1 MPVDAAAPPRAGI
14 PRTLVACSKL
24 MRVERPV
31 GALLLLWPTLAA
43 LWMAAGGT
51 PPLDVL
57 TVFVLGTFLARSAG
71 CVANDIADRKIDG
84 HVERTRGRP
93 LATGEVSVRAALVLL
108 AALGVLCLGL
118 ALTLNPL
125 TRLLAVVGAAI
136 ALAYP
141 FFKRF
146 THMPQA
152 VLGVAFGWGIPM
164 AFAAVM
170 ETVPKAAWLFFA
182 GTFAWIV
189 AYDTLYAM
197 VDRDDDVRVGVKS
210 TAILFGSADR
220 FAVGALQATALALFV
235 WLGVHMG
242 FAHVYFAGLVMAAG
256 MFVHQQVLIRRRQ
269 RDACR
274 RAFGNNGWVGFAVFA
289 GTVGEYALAS

>member
-1 MPVDAAAPPRAGI
+1 MPVDTAAVPRAGI
-14 PRTLVACSKL
+14 PRTLVACLKL

-31 GALLLLWPTLAA
+31 GTLLLLWPTLAA
-43 LWMAAGGT
+43 LWMAAGGA

-57 TVFVLGTFLARSAG
+57 AVFVLGTFLARSAG

-93 LATGEVSVRAALVLL
+93 LATGEVSVRAALMLL

-118 ALTLNPL
+118 ALALNPL
-125 TRLLAVVGAAI
+125 TRLLAVCGAAI

-146 THMPQA
+146 THMPQT

-164 AFAAVM
+164 AFAAVT
-170 ETVPKAAWLFFA
+170 ESVPKAAWMFFA

-197 VDRDDDVRVGVKS
+197 VDRDDDLRVGVKS
-210 TAILFGSADR
+210 TAILFGSVDR
-220 FAVGALQATALALFV
+220 FAVGALQTTALALFV

-242 FAHVYFAGLVMAAG
+242 FAHVYFAGLVAAAG
-256 MFVHQQVLIRRRQ
+256 MFVHQQVLIRHRQ

-289 GTVGEYALAS
+289 GTVGEYALTS

>member
-1 MPVDAAAPPRAGI
+1 
-14 PRTLVACSKL
+14 

-31 GALLLLWPTLAA
+31 GWLLLLWPTLAA

-57 TVFVLGTFLARSAG
+57 TVFVLGAFLARSAG
-71 CVANDIADRKIDG
+71 CVANDIADRHVDG
-84 HVERTRGRP
+84 HVERTRERP
-93 LATGEVSVRAALVLL
+93 LATGEVSVRTAVVLL

-118 ALTLNPL
+118 VLALNPL
-125 TRLLAVVGAAI
+125 ARLLAACGAVI

-146 THMPQA
+146 THIPQA
-152 VLGVAFGWGIPM
+152 VLGIAFGWGIPM
-164 AFAAVM
+164 AFAALR
-170 ETVPKAAWLFFA
+170 ETVPPAAWLFFA

-189 AYDTLYAM
+189 AYDTVYAM

-220 FAVGALQATALALFV
+220 LVVGALQAAALALFV
-235 WLGVHMG
+235 WLGVHLG
-242 FAHVYFAGLVMAAG
+242 FAHAYFAGPLVAAG
-256 MFVHQQVLIRRRQ
+256 LFVHQQVLIRERE

-274 RAFGNNGWVGFAVFA
+274 RAFGNNGWVGLAIFA
-289 GTVGEYALAS
+289 GTVGEYALTS